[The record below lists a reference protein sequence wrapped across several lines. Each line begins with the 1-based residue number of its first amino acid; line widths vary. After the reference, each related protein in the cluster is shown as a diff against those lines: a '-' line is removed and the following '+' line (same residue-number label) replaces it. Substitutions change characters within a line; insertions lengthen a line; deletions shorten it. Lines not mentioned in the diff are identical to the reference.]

1 MSRKPSKVGKKYG
14 MVTVIEYLGESL
26 YKCKCDCG
34 KVFTRLSTN
43 LNDNSGCISCGCY
56 AIKSSKERFKK
67 SIKFSDN
74 TSISNISSARNYKT
88 NTSGKRGVFW
98 DNKCLKWRANI
109 MIQGK
114 RYWLGSFYTFNEAV
128 EARKEAEEKYYKPII
143 SKFNKLNELKKRRA
157 DNEL

>member
-43 LNDNSGCISCGCY
+43 
-56 AIKSSKERFKK
+56 
-67 SIKFSDN
+67 KFSDN

-157 DNEL
+157 DND